1 MIEIIVIVAVIAL
14 TAYVIAI
21 YNRLVALKHR
31 VINAFAQIDVQLKRR
46 HDLIPKI
53 VEVAKQYMSYERAT
67 LEAVLSARNAAQAAS
82 SAAAARPTDAHA
94 IAAVA
99 AAEGGLSGALRQLFA
114 VAEAYPDLKA
124 NQSMMQLSE
133 EITST
138 ENRIAFA
145 RQAFNDAV
153 MNLNIGVEAFP
164 AVLFAGALGFRRAEM
179 LQPLEAEAERQPP
192 EMKL

>member
-1 MIEIIVIVAVIAL
+1 LIEIILLVVLVALA
-14 TAYVIAI
+14 AYVIGI

-31 VINAFAQIDVQLKRR
+31 VVNAFAQIDVQLKRR

-67 LEAVLSARNAAQAAS
+67 LEAIVTARGVAQEAGR
-82 SAAAARPTDAHA
+82 AAAARPTDPKA

-99 AAEGGLSGALRQLFA
+99 AAEGRLTGALRQLFA

-124 NQSMMQLSE
+124 NQSMVQLSE
-133 EITST
+133 EVTST

-153 MNLNIGVEAFP
+153 MNLNIALEAFP
-164 AVLFAGALGFRRAEM
+164 AVLFAAALGFKSADM
-179 LQPLEAEAERQPP
+179 LQPIGSEPERQPP
-192 EMKL
+192 EMKF